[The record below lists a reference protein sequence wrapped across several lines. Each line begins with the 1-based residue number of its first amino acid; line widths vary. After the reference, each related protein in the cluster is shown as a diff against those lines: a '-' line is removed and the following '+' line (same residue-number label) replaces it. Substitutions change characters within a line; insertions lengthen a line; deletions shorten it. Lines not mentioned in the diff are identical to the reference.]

1 MDMFP
6 NDTTGVDQRH
16 ICFIYKTQISSIFDS
31 IDFILSCFRMV
42 KQYGDDFMT
51 HVPCDHSSIHSFP
64 YEREEFVYS
73 FIVSQIQYLYHGLPA
88 LCRFLRN
95 QEADY
100 IDYMKDKFIKKYGQI
115 AETVAISKSDLFS
128 LYDCELS
135 DLMNNIYLSLKVVL
149 FMTDHFEKLI
159 RTSTDTVES
168 HFQADHAY
176 KHISP
181 EMFLPDICSQ
191 SVDKILTGINKI
203 KRSITD
209 FSVRHVELSTEK
221 IIWRGTSAEL
231 AYLFE
236 QLSYK
241 GYIENPISN
250 NGEMNKTQLARQIW
264 EHVAPED
271 GKEETFIVDMRG
283 SRLSESSPFGKAIDS
298 IPRNRKS

>member
-1 MDMFP
+1 MDIFP
-6 NDTTGVDQRH
+6 NDTAGIEQRH
-16 ICFIYKTQISSIFDS
+16 VRFLYKTQINSIFDS
-31 IDFILSCFRMV
+31 IDFIVSCFQMV
-42 KQYGDDFMT
+42 KQYRDDFMT
-51 HVPCDHSSIHSFP
+51 HVSCDHSLIHSFP

-73 FIVSQIQYLYHGLPA
+73 FIVSQIKYLYHGLPA

-95 QEADY
+95 QETDY
-100 IDYMKDKFIKKYGQI
+100 IDYLKNKFIKKHDQI
-115 AETVAISKSDLFS
+115 ATTVAISKSELFS

-149 FMTDHFEKLI
+149 FMIDHFDKLI
-159 RTSTDTVES
+159 HSSTETVES
-168 HFQADHAY
+168 FFQSDSSY
-176 KHISP
+176 EHILP
-181 EMFLPDICSQ
+181 EIFLQDIRTQ
-191 SVDKILTGINKI
+191 SLDKILAGINNI
-203 KRSITD
+203 KRAITE
-209 FSVRHVELSTEK
+209 FSVQHTEFSSEK
-221 IIWRGTSAEL
+221 IIWKGTSAEL

-241 GYIENPISN
+241 GYIDNPISN
-250 NGEMNKTQLARQIW
+250 NGEMNKTRLARQIW